1 MLTKKYITPFTRSK
15 NDLNRD
21 LYCNLDCNL
30 DPDPEDVSIYK
41 RHSLFNTTK
50 CITLLFIV
58 HSLLHRD
65 PHNIWIKII

>member
-1 MLTKKYITPFTRSK
+1 MLTKKYITLFTRSK

-30 DPDPEDVSIYK
+30 DPDPEDVSIYETFIVQYNK
-41 RHSLFNTTK
+41 VHH
-50 CITLLFIV
+50 LFIV